1 MLRYTLT
8 ICALLILALLCSG
21 PLFAAGDAEK
31 GKDLFMKK
39 CKMCHAENGAG
50 TPAMLKKYGDKLKPL
65 GSKEIQSQSDAAL
78 KKEMAEA
85 ASHKAIAKSLTPA
98 DLDNLLAFI
107 RTLK

>member
-1 MLRYTLT
+1 MLRNTLT
-8 ICALLILALLCSG
+8 ICVVLILALICSG
-21 PLFAAGDAEK
+21 TLFAAGDAAK
-31 GKDLFMKK
+31 GKDLYLKK

-65 GSKEIQSQSDAAL
+65 GSAEIQGKSDAVL